1 MGNFNQVF
9 NSIFKQSLSDK
20 SSKALIEKTTREYPY
35 FSPAQ
40 LFLLHFTSR
49 DTTAYTEQIRKTSL
63 LFNNNY
69 WLNFQII
76 ELSCPPK
83 DLVNAI
89 EVLSEPITE
98 LPKEEISSS
107 EFTNDT
113 STVASNPTPMLL
125 GIESTITDTII
136 ADEQLIENL
145 TVVTEPTIL
154 QNFSSIEATAE
165 NTPDISEASTKTNEI
180 IPVSLAEPIIA
191 NVEMVKIELPQHI
204 KDTQG
209 ENYKNMQPA
218 ADIQDEDELPINCEE
233 VTIDEEMKQVR
244 LKIAESL
251 SAIAADSNST
261 SDSISFEP
269 LHTSDYFAS
278 VGIKLSDEVK
288 SNDRLG
294 LQMKSFT
301 QWLKTMKKVH
311 ADQLKETGIIENQLS
326 VQNDETIQKLAE
338 ASNKENMVV
347 TEAMAE
353 VLLKQGKIVKAI
365 ELYEKLSL
373 LYPSK
378 KAYFANLLIN
388 IKG

>member
-218 ADIQDEDELPINCEE
+218 VVIQDEDELPIDGEE

>member
-40 LFLLHFTSR
+40 LFLLHFTNR
-49 DTTAYTEQIRKTSL
+49 DTNAYTEQIRKTSL

-83 DLVNAI
+83 DLVNTI
-89 EVLSEPITE
+89 EVLSEPITGIT
-98 LPKEEISSS
+98 KEEINSL
-107 EFTNDT
+107 EFENDT
-113 STVASNPTPMLL
+113 STIANSN
-125 GIESTITDTII
+125 ESAVTDTII

-145 TVVTEPTIL
+145 IVATEPDTL
-154 QNFSSIEATAE
+154 QNFSSIEATVE
-165 NTPDISEASTKTNEI
+165 NTPDISEAAVETTEN
-180 IPVSLAEPIIA
+180 IPVSFAEPIIA
-191 NVEMVKIELPQHI
+191 NVEMATIELPQHI

-209 ENYKNMQPA
+209 EDYKNMQPA
-218 ADIQDEDELPINCEE
+218 IDIQDEDELPVDGEE
-233 VTIDEEMKQVR
+233 VTTDEEIKQVR

-251 SAIAADSNST
+251 SAIAANSNST
-261 SDSISFEP
+261 SNSISFEP

-326 VQNDETIQKLAE
+326 VQNDETIQQLAE
-338 ASNKENMVV
+338 SSNKENMVV

-353 VLLKQGKIVKAI
+353 VLIKQGKIAKAI

>member
-40 LFLLHFTSR
+40 LFLLHFTNR
-49 DTTAYTEQIRKTSL
+49 DTNAYTEQIRKTSL

-83 DLVNAI
+83 DLVNTI
-89 EVLSEPITE
+89 EVLSEPTTGI
-98 LPKEEISSS
+98 PKEEINSL
-107 EFTNDT
+107 EFENDT
-113 STVASNPTPMLL
+113 STIANSLTPMLM
-125 GIESTITDTII
+125 GNESAVTDTII

-145 TVVTEPTIL
+145 TVATEPTTL
-154 QNFSSIEATAE
+154 QNFSSIEATVE
-165 NTPDISEASTKTNEI
+165 NTPDISEAAVETTEN
-180 IPVSLAEPIIA
+180 IPVSFAEPIIA
-191 NVEMVKIELPQHI
+191 NVEMATIELPQHI

-209 ENYKNMQPA
+209 EDYKNMQPA
-218 ADIQDEDELPINCEE
+218 INIQDEDELPVDGEE

-251 SAIAADSNST
+251 SAIAANSNST
-261 SDSISFEP
+261 SNSISFEP

-326 VQNDETIQKLAE
+326 VQNDETIQQLAE

>member
-20 SSKALIEKTTREYPY
+20 SSKVLIEKTTREYPY

-40 LFLLHFTSR
+40 LFLLHVTNR
-49 DTTAYTEQIRKTSL
+49 DTNAYTEQIRKTSL

-83 DLVNAI
+83 DLVNTI
-89 EVLSEPITE
+89 EVLSEPITGI
-98 LPKEEISSS
+98 PKEAISSL
-107 EFTNDT
+107 EFENDT
-113 STVASNPTPMLL
+113 STIANSN
-125 GIESTITDTII
+125 ISDVTDTII

-145 TVVTEPTIL
+145 TVATEPTTL
-154 QNFSSIEATAE
+154 QNFSSIEATVE
-165 NTPDISEASTKTNEI
+165 NTPDIFEAAVKTTEN
-180 IPVSLAEPIIA
+180 IPVSFAEPIIA
-191 NVEMVKIELPQHI
+191 NVEMATIELPQHI

-209 ENYKNMQPA
+209 EDYKNMQPA
-218 ADIQDEDELPINCEE
+218 IDIQDEDKLPVDGEE

-251 SAIAADSNST
+251 SAIAANSNST
-261 SDSISFEP
+261 SNSISFEP

-326 VQNDETIQKLAE
+326 VQNDETIQQLAE

-347 TEAMAE
+347 TEAMAQ

>member
-83 DLVNAI
+83 DLVNTI
-89 EVLSEPITE
+89 EVLSEPITGI
-98 LPKEEISSS
+98 PKEAISSL
-107 EFTNDT
+107 EFENDT
-113 STVASNPTPMLL
+113 STIANSN
-125 GIESTITDTII
+125 ESAVTDTII

-145 TVVTEPTIL
+145 TVATEPTIL

-165 NTPDISEASTKTNEI
+165 NTPDISEAAVETHEN

-218 ADIQDEDELPINCEE
+218 VVIQDEDELPIDGEE

-251 SAIAADSNST
+251 SAIAADSNSTT

-326 VQNDETIQKLAE
+326 AQNDETIQKLAE

>member
-83 DLVNAI
+83 DLVNII
-89 EVLSEPITE
+89 EVLSEPTTA
-98 LPKEEISSS
+98 LPKEDISSS

-113 STVASNPTPMLL
+113 STVASSPTPMLL
-125 GIESTITDTII
+125 GNESTITNTII
-136 ADEQLIENL
+136 ADEQLIKKL
-145 TVVTEPTIL
+145 TVASEPTTL
-154 QNFSSIEATAE
+154 QNFSSLEASVE
-165 NTPDISEASTKTNEI
+165 NTPDISEAAVETTEN
-180 IPVSLAEPIIA
+180 IPVSLAEPITA
-191 NVEMVKIELPQHI
+191 NVEMAKIELPQHI
-204 KDTQG
+204 NTKG
-209 ENYKNMQPA
+209 ENYKNMQPVN
-218 ADIQDEDELPINCEE
+218 IQDEDELPIDSEE
-233 VTIDEEMKQVR
+233 LTIDDEMKQVR

-251 SAIAADSNST
+251 SAISADSNSK

-311 ADQLKETGIIENQLS
+311 ADQLKETGIIENQLY
-326 VQNDETIQKLAE
+326 VQNDESIQKLAE
-338 ASNKENMVV
+338 ASNKENMVI

-388 IKG
+388 LKG